1 MKLTARV
8 SGKASCKRGRVALSS
23 FRSLP
28 CSLEATLR
36 FLGVFM
42 GTGVPKA
49 YQIFLCVII
58 SPLQREAVAY
68 EGPVTLLLRFGISK
82 RKNCCFNRSLSD
94 SRV

>member
-1 MKLTARV
+1 MELTAF
-8 SGKASCKRGRVALSS
+8 CKKGEGGSELLTEW
-23 FRSLP
+23 SLP

-42 GTGVPKA
+42 GTGVPKVS
-49 YQIFLCVII
+49 QIFLCVII

-68 EGPVTLLLRFGISK
+68 EGPMTLLLRFGISR